1 VATEVALESRLEGN
15 LQDNQT
21 KTGKVQL
28 CHLERNHNINGSSAG
43 TLIEP
48 NAFAIV
54 SLVLNHLTVEDA
66 GNYVTFHL
74 CHFTANTILVPFKLA

>member
-1 VATEVALESRLEGN
+1 MGPVRETF
-15 LQDNQT
+15 
-21 KTGKVQL
+21 
-28 CHLERNHNINGSSAG
+28 
-43 TLIEP
+43 EP